1 MKIERDYINLINNSI
16 YDYTNQFIGEE
27 NKSFFLKTL
36 KEFCKRQVDKFD
48 SPDQDK
54 HGCCLNFSL
63 YLLSKFN
70 GIFMTCKD
78 QPTHVGGKP
87 TMHCSFVYEEDGE
100 LFVADPAV
108 DKTKGTITEYCHIPL
123 SSYSFPMENQQYTM
137 YLGIT
142 RDSESSFLSELLKG
156 ERKIF
161 NSFENISDE
170 DINELKNHILAQI
183 CPDSSSVK
191 LKGKRF

>member
-1 MKIERDYINLINNSI
+1 MKIEKEYIKLINNSI

-27 NKSFFLKTL
+27 NRSFFQKPL
-36 KEFCKRQVDKFD
+36 KEFCKRQVEKFD

-78 QPTHVGGKP
+78 QPTYVGGKP
-87 TMHCSFVYEEDGE
+87 TIHCSFVYEENGE

-108 DKTKGTITEYCHIPL
+108 DKTKGTITDYCHIPL
-123 SSYSFPMENQQYTM
+123 SSYNFPMENQQYTM

-142 RDSESSFLSELLKG
+142 RDSESSFLAELSKG

-161 NSFENISDE
+161 KSFESITDE
-170 DINELKNHILAQI
+170 DINDIKNYILSQI
-183 CPDSSSVK
+183 QPGSSSAEI
-191 LKGKRF
+191 KR